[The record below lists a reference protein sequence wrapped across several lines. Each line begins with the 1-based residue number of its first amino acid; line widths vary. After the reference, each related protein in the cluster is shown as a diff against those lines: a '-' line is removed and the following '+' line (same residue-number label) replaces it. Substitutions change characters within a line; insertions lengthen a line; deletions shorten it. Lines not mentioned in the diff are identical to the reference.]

1 LPLQRLFSFPGAP
14 MQMPFCLRWI
24 PVLSLLAA
32 CASPGDQSRALAQ
45 KLSNDILASSSATLT
60 LEKWCADHA
69 MAAEPKIVARLVRGA
84 DKPASAETLARLGVA
99 SADVKYRRVQLYCG
113 THWFSEAD
121 NWYVPGRL
129 TPEMNR
135 LLEQTDT
142 PFGKVVQPL
151 APYRRTF
158 SSTML
163 NSPAALFEH
172 AAVLYS
178 ASHQPIAEVRETYQR
193 GALAF
198 L

>member
-1 LPLQRLFSFPGAP
+1 MR
-14 MQMPFCLRWI
+14 MTTCLAA
-24 PVLSLLAA
+24 LHLLAA
-32 CASPGDQSRALAQ
+32 CVSPAQAPDLLAQ
-45 KLSNDILASSSATLT
+45 ELSASILASTSATLA

-69 MAAEPKIVARLVRGA
+69 MAAEPKIVARLVRGEA
-84 DKPASAETLARLGVA
+84 KPASTETIARLG
-99 SADVKYRRVQLYCG
+99 SADIKYRRVRLYCG
-113 THWFSEAD
+113 AHLFSEAD

-135 LLEQTDT
+135 LLDETDT

-158 SSTML
+158 ASRML
-163 NSPAALFEH
+163 QSPTALFEH
-172 AAVLYS
+172 SAVLYD

-193 GALAF
+193 GTLAF

>member
-1 LPLQRLFSFPGAP
+1 MRIVSYFAIAP
-14 MQMPFCLRWI
+14 
-24 PVLSLLAA
+24 LLAA
-32 CASPGDQSRALAQ
+32 CAAPANSPDLLAQ
-45 KLSNDILASSSATLT
+45 KLSADILASSSATLT

-69 MAAEPKIVARLVRGA
+69 MATPPKIVARLVRGA
-84 DKPASAETLARLGVA
+84 DQAASAETLARLGAA

-113 THWFSEAD
+113 THLFSEAD
-121 NWYVPGRL
+121 NWYVPSRL

-142 PFGKVVQPL
+142 PFGKAVQPL
-151 APYRRTF
+151 GPYRRTF

-163 NSPAALFEH
+163 HSPAALFEH

-178 ASHQPIAEVRETYQR
+178 ATHQPIAEVRETYQR

>member
-1 LPLQRLFSFPGAP
+1 MRMFSCLAILP
-14 MQMPFCLRWI
+14 
-24 PVLSLLAA
+24 LLAA
-32 CASPGDQSRALAQ
+32 CTTPANSPGLLAQ
-45 KLSNDILASSSATLT
+45 KLSAAILASSSATLT

-84 DKPASAETLARLGVA
+84 DKPASAETLARLGAA

-113 THWFSEAD
+113 THLFSEAD

-129 TPEMNR
+129 APEMNR
-135 LLEQTDT
+135 LLEESDT

-158 SSTML
+158 ASTML
-163 NSPAALFEH
+163 QSPGALFEH

-193 GALAF
+193 GTLAF

>member
-1 LPLQRLFSFPGAP
+1 
-14 MQMPFCLRWI
+14 MQISSCLRWI
-24 PVLSLLAA
+24 PVLFLAA
-32 CASPGDQSRALAQ
+32 CASPGEQADMLAQ
-45 KLSNDILASSSATLT
+45 KLSADILAADSATLT

-69 MAAEPKIVARLVRGA
+69 MAAEPKIVARLVRGT
-84 DKPASAETLARLGVA
+84 DKPAGAETLARLGVT
-99 SADVKYRRVQLYCG
+99 SADIKYRRVQLYCG
-113 THWFSEAD
+113 AHLFSEAD
-121 NWYVPGRL
+121 NWYVPSRL

-135 LLEQTDT
+135 LLDETDT
-142 PFGKVVQPL
+142 PFGKVVRPL

-163 NSPAALFEH
+163 HSPTALFEH

-193 GALAF
+193 GTLAF

>member
-1 LPLQRLFSFPGAP
+1 MRIFSCLAILP
-14 MQMPFCLRWI
+14 
-24 PVLSLLAA
+24 LLAA
-32 CASPGDQSRALAQ
+32 CTTPANAPGPLAQ
-45 KLSNDILASSSATLT
+45 KLSTAILASSSATLT

-84 DKPASAETLARLGVA
+84 DKPASAETLSRLGVA
-99 SADVKYRRVQLYCG
+99 GADIKYRRVQLYCG
-113 THWFSEAD
+113 THLFSEAD
-121 NWYVPGRL
+121 NWYVPSRL
-129 TPEMNR
+129 TPEMNW
-135 LLEQTDT
+135 LLDQTDT

-163 NSPAALFEH
+163 QSPSALFEH

-193 GALAF
+193 GTLAF

>member
-1 LPLQRLFSFPGAP
+1 
-14 MQMPFCLRWI
+14 M
-24 PVLSLLAA
+24 LAA
-32 CASPGDQSRALAQ
+32 CASPGNQS
-45 KLSNDILASSSATLT
+45 DILARKLSADILTSSSATLT

-69 MAAEPKIVARLVRGA
+69 MAAEPKVVARLVRGA
-84 DKPASAETLARLGVA
+84 DKPASQETLARLGVA
-99 SADVKYRRVQLYCG
+99 SADIKYRRVQLYCG
-113 THWFSEAD
+113 AHLFSEAD
-121 NWYVPGRL
+121 NWYVPSRL

-158 SSTML
+158 SNTML
-163 NSPAALFEH
+163 QSPSALFEH

-178 ASHQPIAEVRETYQR
+178 ASHQPISEVRETYQR
-193 GALAF
+193 GTLAF

>member
-1 LPLQRLFSFPGAP
+1 MRIIPYLAALP
-14 MQMPFCLRWI
+14 
-24 PVLSLLAA
+24 LLAA
-32 CASPGDQSRALAQ
+32 CATPANSPDLLAQ
-45 KLSNDILASSSATLT
+45 KLSADILASSSATLT

-69 MAAEPKIVARLVRGA
+69 MAAAPKVVARLVRGNSKA
-84 DKPASAETLARLGVA
+84 ASAETLARLGVPVT
-99 SADVKYRRVQLYCG
+99 DIKYRRVQLYCG
-113 THWFSEAD
+113 SHLFSEAD
-121 NWYVPGRL
+121 NWYVPSRL

-135 LLEQTDT
+135 LLDETDT

-163 NSPAALFEH
+163 LSPTALFEH

-178 ASHQPIAEVRETYQR
+178 SSHLPIAEVRETYQR
-193 GALAF
+193 GTLAF

>member
-1 LPLQRLFSFPGAP
+1 
-14 MQMPFCLRWI
+14 MQMSSCLRWT
-24 PVLSLLAA
+24 PVLALLAA
-32 CASPGDQSRALAQ
+32 CASPGDQSKALAQ
-45 KLSNDILASSSATLT
+45 KLGSDILASGSATLT

-69 MAAEPKIVARLVRGA
+69 MAAEPKIVARLVRGN
-84 DKPASAETLARLGVA
+84 DKPASAETLARLGV
-99 SADVKYRRVQLYCG
+99 SGTEIKYRRVQLYCG
-113 THWFSEAD
+113 SHLFSEAD
-121 NWYVPGRL
+121 NWYVPSRL

-135 LLEQTDT
+135 LLDETDT

-163 NSPAALFEH
+163 HSPTALFEH